1 MNTPPLPGSGR
12 PSGVPYPP
20 STPLHR
26 DDLPDR
32 GHPGAPAAWGLRAAA
47 RILDLVIVLL
57 PMNLIA
63 LLVGDRTDS
72 GVQAPLWVRLIFP
85 ITFIVYETVLI
96 SRNGR
101 TIGKLLF
108 RTAAVEWTTGE
119 LPTPREAFIRALVP
133 GIWYFAYLLGG
144 PFSLLFFLPPIIYLT
159 SVADTL
165 YRGFHDKLANT
176 IVLAVPK
183 APTAPER

>member
-12 PSGVPYPP
+12 PSGVPYPS

-63 LLVGDRTDS
+63 LLVGDRTDA
-72 GVQAPLWVRLIFP
+72 GVEAPLWVRLIFP
-85 ITFIVYETVLI
+85 ITFMVYETVLI

-144 PFSLLFFLPPIIYLT
+144 AFSLLFFLPPIIYLT